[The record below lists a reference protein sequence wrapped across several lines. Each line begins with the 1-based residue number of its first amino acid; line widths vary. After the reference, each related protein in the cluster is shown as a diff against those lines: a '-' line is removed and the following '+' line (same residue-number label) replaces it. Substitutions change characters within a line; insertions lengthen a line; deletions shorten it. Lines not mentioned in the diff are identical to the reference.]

1 MSIYNVSVKQVFEKW
16 YNFEVK
22 REIVTYFPNFVF
34 PFQKK
39 HRKPSFFIIFCPLF
53 VNHYPKMDKNHVFPI
68 VLFFL
73 ARKNV
78 LRKMLPL
85 INVCQL
91 FVRCVETSYN
101 NDLVSV
107 SRIFLF
113 LSHILP
119 KTRKKSCISYVW
131 VVLFL
136 FFFEG
141 TCLGRNYFTKH
152 MLVIH

>member
-1 MSIYNVSVKQVFEKW
+1 M
-16 YNFEVK
+16 
-22 REIVTYFPNFVF
+22 TYFPNFAF

-39 HRKPSFFIIFCPLF
+39 HRKPSLFIICCTFF

-73 ARKNV
+73 VRKNV

-85 INVCQL
+85 INCCQL
-91 FVRCVETSYN
+91 FVRCVETSDN

-119 KTRKKSCISYVW
+119 KTRRKSRISYV
-131 VVLFL
+131 
-136 FFFEG
+136 
-141 TCLGRNYFTKH
+141 
-152 MLVIH
+152 